1 MTNDIDHAR
10 LAIILNDLR
19 LPSVKH
25 VWSIFPE
32 AADKAGWQA
41 ARFLAT
47 FAERD
52 RRRFERRLAEG
63 RLPPGKPLD
72 SFDFKLRPM
81 IPKAHVMAIC
91 AGDSWLDKGA
101 NPIVLGG
108 PGCGRISPH
117 LRHRPGLIENG
128 WRGAAARLTAVAKVA
143 ASSCGSISDSK
154 ICRLLNK

>member
-25 VWSIFPE
+25 VWSIFSE
-32 AADKAGWQA
+32 AADNAGWPA
-41 ARFLAT
+41 ARILAT

-72 SFDFKLRPM
+72 SFHFKLRPM
-81 IPKAHVMAIC
+81 IPKARVMAIC

-101 NPIVLGG
+101 NPILLGG
-108 PGCGRISPH
+108 PDCGR
-117 LRHRPGLIENG
+117 
-128 WRGAAARLTAVAKVA
+128 T
-143 ASSCGSISDSK
+143 
-154 ICRLLNK
+154 